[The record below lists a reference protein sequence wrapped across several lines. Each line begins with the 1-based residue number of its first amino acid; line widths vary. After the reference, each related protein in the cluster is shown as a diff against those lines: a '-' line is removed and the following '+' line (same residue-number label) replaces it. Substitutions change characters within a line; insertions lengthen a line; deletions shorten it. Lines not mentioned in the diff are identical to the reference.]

1 MIESEN
7 NRKGKLL
14 AKKELLTKLNF
25 CLGLCLVINLFFWW
39 HLCSWSVALDDG
51 SSPLT
56 FIRELDRALSLTS
69 RPQIPPGGHHM
80 HGPLCRNCTTGQRL
94 ASVAGVQGS
103 LPDCPWSSAVSNL
116 HPAECRH
123 LGLIILEAEEN
134 IRRVLVLLISG
145 VFSWTCL
152 HLPRARVRRDWNLNK
167 LVDVEK
173 SPS

>member
-56 FIRELDRALSLTS
+56 FIRELDRAQSWTS

-103 LPDCPWSSAVSNL
+103 LPDCPWSLASTFIQQSAD
-116 HPAECRH
+116 
-123 LGLIILEAEEN
+123 ILAWSFMKQRKTSEGSWCSSSHGCSPGQASTSPGPGSEG
-134 IRRVLVLLISG
+134 IGTWRSLLV
-145 VFSWTCL
+145 
-152 HLPRARVRRDWNLNK
+152 
-167 LVDVEK
+167 
-173 SPS
+173 